1 MFDSQRLYKKGEAI
15 ATPEIFKGAQ
25 NTVKLGFTRDVWFT
39 LPKEKFGGLTA
50 SLTTTQPL
58 LAPLRVGDKAGIMKL
73 TRDGKTVAEL
83 PVVALEDVKTAGF
96 LGRGWDAI
104 RLMFK

>member
-1 MFDSQRLYKKGEAI
+1 
-15 ATPEIFKGAQ
+15 
-25 NTVKLGFTRDVWFT
+25 
-39 LPKEKFGGLTA
+39 
-50 SLTTTQPL
+50 
-58 LAPLRVGDKAGIMKL
+58 MKI

-83 PVVALEDVKTAGF
+83 PVVALEEVKTAGS